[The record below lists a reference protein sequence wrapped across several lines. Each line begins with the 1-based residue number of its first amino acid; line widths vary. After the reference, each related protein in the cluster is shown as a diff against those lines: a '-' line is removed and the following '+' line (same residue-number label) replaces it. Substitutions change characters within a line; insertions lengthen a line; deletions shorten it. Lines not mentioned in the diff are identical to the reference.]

1 MPVKFGDSPGDEQGA
16 LRKMGDAFQGQL
28 KRGGQAGKNLER
40 FQAAERLEASIV
52 DPQGNIQPLNPGRV
66 TEAYSNLNTLL
77 GGSQSLGAL
86 EHFLP
91 HTARGDLAKALEYVT
106 GHPQDAGAQEFLK
119 GALEIAKR
127 EKAVIGAQNARLFGQ
142 IAPTYAPTLKKYQ
155 SARNAL
161 KGYGIT
167 EDMLDPET
175 FLPREVADPVKA
187 GEQAVGPG
195 NDKSPAQRKL
205 RVHQLLGEN
214 PNLTDADIAKV
225 LKGEGFNVR

>member
-1 MPVKFGDSPGDEQGA
+1 
-16 LRKMGDAFQGQL
+16 
-28 KRGGQAGKNLER
+28 
-40 FQAAERLEASIV
+40 
-52 DPQGNIQPLNPGRV
+52 V

-142 IAPTYAPTLKKYQ
+142 IAPAFAPTLKKYQ

-175 FLPREVADPVKA
+175 FLPREVVDPVKA
-187 GEQAVGPG
+187 GEQASAPA
-195 NDKSPAQRKL
+195 DKAAKKAARLDQLIASGVTDKAQLKKL
-205 RVHQLLGEN
+205 LQQEFPDG
-214 PNLTDADIAKV
+214 
-225 LKGEGFNVR
+225 